1 MESTSE
7 TPGTAGMLGTG
18 ERRLVPASA
27 LELPRSA
34 RGAFRGS
41 VSTEISAHLEKLIAV
56 GELRPGDRLPSERE
70 LAARL
75 CVSRASL
82 REAMH
87 ELEAK
92 HLVERRPGR
101 GTTVLPAPEH
111 VQTLYAQLSDAE
123 HQLRDVAELRA
134 AIEPRLAELAAGRAT
149 AANLVELENVL
160 RHPVA
165 EVAPEESLRLDLEFH
180 MLIATAAQN
189 PLMSAINTLA
199 CSWTSSTRVLSHSTR
214 YAREVSYLGHRAIL
228 AAVAAGRPVE
238 ARDAMARH
246 LAEVAELTRDRYE
259 DRTTEARTAAE
270 GR

>member
-1 MESTSE
+1 MDST
-7 TPGTAGMLGTG
+7 TGAPGD
-18 ERRLVPASA
+18 RRPVPSSA
-27 LELPRSA
+27 LELPRLA
-34 RGAFRGS
+34 PGAFRGS

-70 LAARL
+70 LAASL
-75 CVSRASL
+75 GVSRASL

-111 VQTLYAQLSDAE
+111 VQTLYSQLSDAE
-123 HQLRDVAELRA
+123 HQLRDVAELRG
-134 AIEPRLAELAAGRAT
+134 AIEPRLAELAAERAT
-149 AANLVELENVL
+149 AANLVELENLL
-160 RHPVA
+160 RNPVA

-180 MLIATAAQN
+180 MLIAAAAQN

-228 AAVAAGRPVE
+228 AAVAAGNPAE

-246 LAEVAELTRDRYE
+246 LADVAALTRDRFE
-259 DRTTEARTAAE
+259 DRATGETP
-270 GR
+270 